1 MASTKSSKGA
11 KGTEPK
17 AASKP
22 AAKEAS
28 PRKRSA
34 KKGGEKKMSALT
46 AAARVLKDARQAMSC
61 PELITAMAEKGY
73 WKSPGGK
80 TPQATLYSAL
90 TREMKTQGNE
100 SRFKKAGP
108 GKFASA

>member
-1 MASTKSSKGA
+1 MAATKNAKRPTTSK
-11 KGTEPK
+11 K
-17 AASKP
+17 AASKEEVS
-22 AAKEAS
+22 AGRKTAS
-28 PRKRSA
+28 EKGA
-34 KKGGEKKMSALT
+34 KKVSALD
-46 AAARVLKDARQAMSC
+46 AAARVLQEAGTALSC

-90 TREMKTQGNE
+90 TREIKTRGKD